1 MLVKKTI
8 ALLLL
13 LAVTFTGALASAQ
26 EVEIHREDALF
37 YMLVTLPDGA
47 RVESSQ
53 TDENFSLTTIGYITT
68 GMPTVEITAAA
79 TELYVGQS
87 LSDLPTEDV
96 ERIISDIT
104 VEMADPIAE
113 IRTTPGGYE
122 YIVAN
127 EQTADNDTC
136 DTVMLVNGFF
146 IMVKVYYPDLSELTQ
161 ADEQIGPSI
170 VDSFRFVGNTNS

>member
-1 MLVKKTI
+1 MKKTI

-13 LAVTFTGALASAQ
+13 LAVAFTGVLASAQ
-26 EVEIHREDALF
+26 EIEIHREDAQF
-37 YMLVTLPDGA
+37 YMVVTLPSGA

-53 TDENFSLTTIGYITT
+53 NDENFSLTVIGYIES
-68 GMPTVEITAAA
+68 GKPTIEITTAA
-79 TELYVGQS
+79 TELYAG
-87 LSDLPTEDV
+87 LRLTDLAKEDV

-104 VEMADPIAE
+104 VEMADPVTE
-113 IRTTPGGYE
+113 VRTSPDGYE

-127 EQTADNDTC
+127 EQTEDNDTC

-146 IMVKVYYPDLSELTQ
+146 IMVKVFYPDLSELTPE
-161 ADEQIGPSI
+161 DEQIGPSI